1 MSHVKD
7 EITDLQKN
15 ISTRIVQSSKNELG
29 VSMRFLDY
37 ALSKMYFVPNFS
49 IPSIQTDGR
58 IISFN
63 PEFLIE
69 QYKTSRFLCNRTQF
83 HMLLHCIFHHPFDS
97 LHKKPEVWDV
107 AVDIAVE
114 YILDGIKSKSIEY
127 NIDKPKKQSIYNAL
141 SSLKYKNAQ
150 SIYYKLM
157 ESPPLLQLA
166 LENADLFKLDEHK
179 SWHKISKSPGDT
191 DKETS
196 QDNEADID
204 KNDDEDADKEHPT
217 PDEIETKVEFK
228 DENDDTQQPESDID
242 IKQDIKD
249 FLNQQDLEDLKK
261 EWEEISEKMEV
272 ELESFS
278 NNIGEDSGDLLQSI
292 QLNNRKKYNYGAFLR
307 KFAALQEENIVNDEE
322 FDYIYYTFGLS
333 LYENMPLIEPLEY
346 KETEKIREFVIA
358 IDTSGSCSNG
368 LIQKFL
374 EYTYSILS
382 SSEVFASKVNIHI
395 IQCDADIK
403 KDDKITDAEEMEDFL
418 SEFTAFGN
426 GGTDFRPVFT
436 YVDELIAKREFYNLR
451 GLIYF
456 TDGYGVFPEIPPQS
470 YSTAFVF
477 VDEDARTV
485 AIPPWAIKIV
495 LSQDEIQSLEY

>member
-1 MSHVKD
+1 MSQKKD
-7 EITDLQKN
+7 EIVDLQKN
-15 ISTRIVQSSKNELG
+15 ISNRIVQSSKNELS

-49 IPSIQTDGR
+49 IPTIQTDGR
-58 IISFN
+58 MIYFN

-83 HMLLHCIFHHPFDS
+83 HMLLHCILHHPFDS

-114 YILDGIKSKSIEY
+114 YILDGIKSKSIDY
-127 NIDKPKKQSIYNAL
+127 ALDKPKKQSIYNAL

-157 ESPPLLQLA
+157 ESPSLLQLA
-166 LENADLFKLDEHK
+166 LESAELFKLDEHK
-179 SWHKISKSPGDT
+179 IWHKISKSQGDI
-191 DKETS
+191 DQES
-196 QDNEADID
+196 SENNEADID
-204 KNDDEDADKEHPT
+204 NDNDEDADKEHPN
-217 PDEIETKVEFK
+217 PEEMETKIEFK
-228 DENDDTQQPESDID
+228 DENDDGEQQESDID
-242 IKQDIKD
+242 LKQNIQD
-249 FLNQQDLEDLKK
+249 FLNQKELEDLQK

-278 NNIGEDSGDLLQSI
+278 NNIGEDSGDLLQII
-292 QLNNRKKYNYGAFLR
+292 QLNNRKKYDYGAFLR

-322 FDYIYYTFGLS
+322 FDYIYYTFGLCM
-333 LYENMPLIEPLEY
+333 YENMPLIEPLEY

-374 EYTYSILS
+374 EYTYSILT
-382 SSEVFASKVNIHI
+382 SSEVFSSKVNIHI

-403 KDDKITDAEEMEDFL
+403 KDDKVTDSQEMEDFL

-426 GGTDFRPVFT
+426 GGTDFRPVFK
-436 YVDELIAKREFYNLR
+436 YVDELVEKKEFYNLR

-456 TDGYGVFPEIPPQS
+456 TDGYGVFPEMPPQN
-470 YSTAFVF
+470 YTTAFVF
-477 VDEDARTV
+477 VDEEARGV
-485 AIPPWAIKIV
+485 GVPPWAIKIV